1 VCGEREVRGE
11 GGKESEGGR
20 EGGKRGREKYII
32 KSRVIASHANGS
44 DIQGDLMYLLF
55 VSCSKWYTGMA
66 LSCSANEPQYG
77 ETFNFNGI
85 SNYGSMCFPIQTS

>member
-1 VCGEREVRGE
+1 
-11 GGKESEGGR
+11 
-20 EGGKRGREKYII
+20 
-32 KSRVIASHANGS
+32 
-44 DIQGDLMYLLF
+44 MYLLF